1 MNLKEARIGLDDIS
15 HLFKRLSKKDRLTE
29 PDYAVFFRKTK
40 ALNPYVNVPDYEYV
54 GGNIPE
60 FHEKLRWHSGKAD
73 GEYLGK
79 FDVIELYSD
88 AKGIVSALTAIHE
101 YLHYRNKHKGIE
113 MTEDEVHEEAKRI
126 YEKIG
131 Y

>member
-1 MNLKEARIGLDDIS
+1 MILNETRIGLDDTS
-15 HLFKRLSKKDRLTE
+15 HLFKRLSTRDKLTE

-40 ALNPYVNVPDYEYV
+40 ALNPYVDVPDYEYR

-73 GEYLGK
+73 EEYLGK

-88 AKGIVSALTAIHE
+88 EKAKVSTLTAIHE
-101 YLHYRNKHKGIE
+101 YLHYRNKHKRIE
-113 MTEDEVHEEAKRI
+113 MTEDEVHEEAKVT
-126 YEKIG
+126 YVKFG